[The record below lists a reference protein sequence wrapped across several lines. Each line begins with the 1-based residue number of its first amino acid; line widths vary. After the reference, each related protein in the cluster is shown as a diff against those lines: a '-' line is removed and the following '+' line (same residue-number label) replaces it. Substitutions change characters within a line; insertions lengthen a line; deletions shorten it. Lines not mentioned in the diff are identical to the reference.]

1 MSPTHHR
8 YVFIGFALLIA
19 GVAANVMVL
28 QPEQPVARAGVG
40 GWSETKSELE
50 RRQRLA
56 LERQPGPGPGLA
68 SAQASASTVAKPL
81 SVLPGIPSFEV
92 TKGDAARSPVV
103 SPSTEP
109 TAPPR
114 VTAGGVPSR
123 GTQAVAAQP
132 AMEQGARRFARLRPD
147 AAHTNSPGDRL
158 PDAPDAEGDPD
169 TIRAVQR
176 ELGFR
181 GYGQLNIDGV
191 PGLVTRAAI
200 MAFESDNRMALT
212 GEATEKVLSRL
223 LLGPVGSANAVADP
237 AAGLVRS
244 PQAELVIRTV
254 QQSLAALG
262 YQVGR
267 IDGKPGDDIARAIRE
282 FELDEG
288 LKPTGRVS
296 AEVFSRLGR
305 VVASAKPKPIQ

>member
-1 MSPTHHR
+1 MSPTHQR

-28 QPEQPVARAGVG
+28 QPEQPVGRAGVG
-40 GWSETKSELE
+40 GWSETKLEIE

-56 LERQPGPGPGLA
+56 LERQLGPA
-68 SAQASASTVAKPL
+68 SVQASASTVTK
-81 SVLPGIPSFEV
+81 SVGVSPGISSVEV
-92 TKGDAARSPVV
+92 TKGDAAKSPIV
-103 SPSTEP
+103 SSGMDS

-114 VTAGGVPSR
+114 VPAGGMPSR
-123 GTQAVAAQP
+123 GTQGVTAQP

-158 PDAPDAEGDPD
+158 PDAPDAEGDPE

-181 GYGQLNIDGV
+181 GYGQLSIDGV

-200 MAFESDNRMALT
+200 MAFEFDNHMALT

-223 LLGPVGSANAVADP
+223 LLGSTGSAIAIADP

-296 AEVFSRLGR
+296 ADVFSRLGR